1 LADAADTNLELF
13 KLYLETAE
21 KVSDRR
27 ADANTWML
35 SVNSAIVAL
44 YGYLSQDGASVGDFE
59 KSVWLWAI
67 PATGILVCLAWAALL
82 SSYSKLNEAKFAVLQ
97 EIEASLPLALFTR
110 EQAVYEAMG
119 RRPFSGI
126 EKKIPFALVVLY
138 GMLLVASLANA
149 VR

>member
-1 LADAADTNLELF
+1 MPDAADLNLELY

-21 KVSDRR
+21 KVSERR

-44 YGYLSQDGASVGDFE
+44 YGYLSEAGASVGDFE

-67 PATGILVCLAWAALL
+67 PVAGILVCLAWATLL
-82 SSYSKLNEAKFAVLQ
+82 SSYSALNRAKFTVLH
-97 EIEASLPLALFTR
+97 EIEATLPFALFTR
-110 EQAVYEAMG
+110 EQAVYKEMG

-126 EKKIPFALVVLY
+126 EKRIPFAFVVLY
-138 GMLLVASLANA
+138 GLLLIAFLAQA
-149 VR
+149 V